1 MRNLTEVSLKNRD
14 LVWYAIAV
22 VFVAGIFSY
31 LKLGR
36 MEDPSFTIRQM
47 VVTAAWPGAT
57 AAEME
62 QQVTDK
68 LERKFQDIPRIDHIR
83 SYSRPGTAVI
93 FVNLRDDVPSEEI
106 RNVWRDVRNFGADI
120 KPDLP
125 EGVYGPF
132 YNDRFDD
139 VFGSVY
145 AVTGDGYSY
154 EELRQTAE
162 RLRRLILELPSV
174 QKAELLGEK
183 TETVYIEMQ
192 KERLAELGLSPGL
205 VAEAIK
211 QQNAITP
218 AAMIDTEENNVYL
231 RVTGSYD
238 DLDAVRATPL
248 RVGARIFHLGDI
260 ATVERRYAEP
270 SDPQM
275 YFDGQRA
282 VGVAVSMETGG
293 NVLEL
298 GEQLRSLIAKVQVE
312 EPAGLMIHQVS
323 DQPAVVEHSIDEF
336 ISTLREAVV
345 IVLAVSFLSLGIRTG
360 LVVAGCIPLVLA
372 GVFCAMDLLGIDL
385 HKVSLG
391 ALIISL
397 GLLVDDAIIAVE
409 MMSVKLEEGLGR
421 FDAACYAFRA
431 TAKPMLTG
439 TLITVAGFIPVAF
452 SVGPASEFC
461 RDLFIVIAVAL
472 GLSWIVSV
480 MVAPL
485 FGYYLIRV
493 PAKTAGEG
501 EKADPYQNRFY
512 GIFRAVLG
520 WFLTHRPFV
529 LTGTAGVFL
538 LSVFL
543 LGAVRQEFFPPSLR
557 PEILLD
563 MRLPEGAS
571 LRASEEE
578 AARLAR
584 FLDERQEEVE
594 NYSYYVGTG
603 APRFVL
609 TINPRLPA
617 ANYSQF
623 VIVAQSAEKRDDL
636 IAALREELAENFPE
650 VRTNIQTIQTG
661 PPAEYPV
668 MIRAAGYDRE
678 KVRALAGEVADLM
691 RADSNYTDVHFDW
704 NEKSRVLSL
713 SLDQEK
719 MRALGV
725 SSHDVALTL
734 YTEINGASVAQY
746 YRGDRTIGMVFRLKE
761 ADRDTLEKVKNLPI
775 GLSSGRYV
783 PLSQVAKISYQAED
797 GLIWR
802 RDLKPTI
809 TVQANIRT
817 GTADDAARKIYE
829 QTAALRESL
838 PLGYTI
844 EPGGSLEDSKKS
856 MAYLLQPVP
865 AMVLLIMTLLMVQL
879 RNGKQMVLTLLTAPL
894 GIIGVTLGML
904 LFGKALG
911 FVADLGI
918 LALTG
923 MIIRNS
929 VILIDQIQKH
939 EAAGES
945 PWNAVMDSA
954 VLRFRPIMLTA
965 AAAILGMVPLMPS
978 TFWGPMAVAIAAGL
992 IVATVLTLLVL
1003 PAMYAAVYKV
1013 ERE

>member
-68 LERKFQDIPRIDHIR
+68 LERKFQDIPRIDYIR
-83 SYSRPGTAVI
+83 SYSRPGQAVI
-93 FVNLRDDVPSEEI
+93 FVNLRDDVPSAEI
-106 RNVWRDVRNFGADI
+106 RHVWRDVRNFGDDI
-120 KPDLP
+120 KAKLP

-162 RLRRLILELPSV
+162 KLRRLILELPDV
-174 QKAELLGEK
+174 QKVELLGEK
-183 TETVYIEMQ
+183 TETVYIEMD
-192 KERLAELGLSPGL
+192 KARLSALGLSPGL
-205 VAEAIK
+205 VAEALK
-211 QQNAITP
+211 KQNAVTP
-218 AAMIDTEENNVYL
+218 AAMLDTETNRVYL
-231 RVTGSYD
+231 RVTGGYD
-238 DLDAVRATPL
+238 DLDAIRATPL
-248 RVGARIFHLGDI
+248 RVAGRTLHLGDV

-270 SDPQM
+270 SDPEM
-275 YFDGQRA
+275 YFDGERA

-293 NVLEL
+293 NVLAL
-298 GEQLRSLIAKVQVE
+298 GERLRALIAKVQAE
-312 EPAGLMIHQVS
+312 EPAGLAIHRVS
-323 DQPAVVEHSIDEF
+323 DQPAVVEESIDAF
-336 ISTLREAVV
+336 VSALREAVI
-345 IVLAVSFLSLGIRTG
+345 IVLAVSFLSLGVRTG

-372 GVFCAMDLLGIDL
+372 GVFCAMYLLGIDL

-409 MMSVKLEEGLGR
+409 MMSVKLEEGLDR

-431 TAKPMLTG
+431 TAMPMLTG

-452 SVGPASEFC
+452 AVGPASEFC
-461 RDLFIVIAVAL
+461 RDLFTVIAVAL

-485 FGYYLIRV
+485 FGYHLIRV
-493 PAKTAGEG
+493 SAKE
-501 EKADPYQNRFY
+501 EKGKAAPYRSRFY
-512 GIFRAVLG
+512 EMFRAVLG
-520 WFLTHRPFV
+520 WFLTHRPLV
-529 LTGTAGVFL
+529 LAGTAGVFL

-563 MRLPEGAS
+563 MRLSEGAS
-571 LRASEEE
+571 RKASEEA

-584 FLDERQEEVE
+584 FLDGRQDEIE

-623 VIVAQSAEKRDDL
+623 VIVAKSAKARDKL
-636 IAALREELAENFPE
+636 IAALRGELAENFPE
-650 VRTNIQTIQTG
+650 VRTNLQTIQTG
-661 PPAEYPV
+661 PPADYPV
-668 MIRAAGYDRE
+668 MIRTSGHDRE
-678 KVRALAGEVADLM
+678 KVRTIAGEVADLM
-691 RADSNYTDVHFDW
+691 RSDPNYTDVHFDW
-704 NEKSRVLSL
+704 NEKSRVLSVA
-713 SLDQEK
+713 LDQEK

-725 SSHDVALTL
+725 SSHDVALML
-734 YTEINGASVAQY
+734 YTEISGLPVAQY
-746 YRGDRTIGMVFRLKE
+746 YRGDRTIDMVFRLQE
-761 ADRDTLEKVKNLPI
+761 ADRDTLEKVKELPI
-775 GLSSGRYV
+775 GLPSGRYV
-783 PLSQVAKISYQAED
+783 PLSQVAKITDQAED

-809 TVQANIRT
+809 TVQANIQS
-817 GTADDAARKIYE
+817 GTADDAAKKIYDK
-829 QTAALRESL
+829 TAALRDSL

-865 AMVLLIMTLLMVQL
+865 MMVLLIMTFLMVQI
-879 RNGKQMVLTLLTAPL
+879 RNGKQMILTLLTAPL

-904 LFGKALG
+904 LFDKALG

-945 PWNAVMDSA
+945 PWDAVMNSA

-1013 ERE
+1013 EQE

>member
-68 LERKFQDIPRIDHIR
+68 LERKFQDIPRIDYIR
-83 SYSRPGTAVI
+83 SYSRPGQTVI
-93 FVNLRDDVPSEEI
+93 FVNLRDDVPAAEI

-120 KPDLP
+120 KAKLP

-139 VFGSVY
+139 VYGSVY
-145 AVTGDGYSY
+145 AVTGEGYTY

-162 RLRRLILELPSV
+162 KLRRLILDLPAV
-174 QKAELLGEK
+174 QKVELLGDK
-183 TETVYIEMQ
+183 TERVYIEMD
-192 KERLAELGLSPGL
+192 KARLSALGLSPMTIL
-205 VAEAIK
+205 EAIK
-211 QQNAITP
+211 AHNAVTP
-218 AAMIDTEENNVYL
+218 AAMVDTEENHVYL
-231 RVTGSYD
+231 RVSGSYD
-238 DLDAVRATPL
+238 DLDAIRATPL
-248 RVGARIFHLGDI
+248 SAGGRLFRLGDV
-260 ATVERRYAEP
+260 AMVERRYAEP
-270 SDPQM
+270 SDPEM
-275 YFDGQRA
+275 YFDGARA
-282 VGVAVSMETGG
+282 VGVAVSMEDGG
-293 NVLEL
+293 NVLAL
-298 GEQLRSLIAKVQVE
+298 GEELRALIEKVQEE
-312 EPAGLMIHQVS
+312 EPVGLSIHRVS
-323 DQPAVVEHSIDEF
+323 DQPAVVADSIDAF
-336 ISTLREAVV
+336 VSALREAVV
-345 IVLAVSFLSLGIRTG
+345 IVLAVSFLSLGVRTG

-372 GVFCAMDLLGIDL
+372 GVFCAMYLLGIDL

-431 TAKPMLTG
+431 TAMPMLTG

-452 SVGPASEFC
+452 AVGSASEFC
-461 RDLFIVIAVAL
+461 RDLFTVIAIAL
-472 GLSWIVSV
+472 SLSWIVSV

-485 FGYYLIRV
+485 FGYHLIRV
-493 PAKTAGEG
+493 P
-501 EKADPYQNRFY
+501 EKKNEQADPYQSRFY
-512 GIFRAVLG
+512 GMFRAVLG
-520 WFLTHRPFV
+520 WVLTHRTLV
-529 LTGTAGVFL
+529 LAGTAGIFL
-538 LSVFL
+538 LSLFL
-543 LGAVRQEFFPPSLR
+543 LKSVRQEFFPPSLR

-563 MRLPEGAS
+563 MRLPEGSS
-571 LRASEEE
+571 LKASERE

-584 FLDERQEEVE
+584 FLDERKGEME
-594 NYSYYVGTG
+594 NYAYYVGTG

-617 ANYSQF
+617 SNYSQF
-623 VIVAQSAEKRDDL
+623 VIVAKSAAARDDL
-636 IAALREELAENFPE
+636 IAALRRELADNFPE
-650 VRTNIQTIQTG
+650 VRTNMQTIQTG
-661 PPAEYPV
+661 PPADYPV

-691 RADSNYTDVHFDW
+691 REDPNYVDVHFDW
-704 NEKSRVLSL
+704 NEKSQVISL
-713 SLDQEK
+713 ALDQDK
-719 MRALGV
+719 MRALGL
-725 SSHDVALTL
+725 SSHDVAMTL
-734 YTEINGASVAQY
+734 YTEITGVSAAQY
-746 YRGDRTIGMVFRLKE
+746 YRGDRTIDMVFRLRE
-761 ADRDTLEKVKNLPI
+761 ADRDTLEKVKELPI
-775 GLSSGRYV
+775 GLPSGRYV
-783 PLSQVAKISYQAED
+783 PLSQVAQISYQAED

-809 TVQANIRT
+809 TVQANIKS
-817 GTADDAARKIYE
+817 GTADDAAKKIYE
-829 QTAALRESL
+829 KTAALRASL

-844 EPGGSLEDSKKS
+844 EPGGTLEDSKKS
-856 MAYLLQPVP
+856 MGYLIEPVP
-865 AMVLLIMTLLMVQL
+865 AMVLLIMTFLMVQL
-879 RNGKQMVLTLLTAPL
+879 RNGKQMILTLLTAPL
-894 GIIGVTLGML
+894 GLIGVAMGML
-904 LFGKALG
+904 LFDKALG

-945 PWNAVMDSA
+945 PWNAVVDSA
-954 VLRFRPIMLTA
+954 ILRFRPIMLTA
-965 AAAILGMVPLMPS
+965 AAAILGMVPLMSS